1 MYTQAGGK
9 MPRRLTIGIV
19 LLTVFAV
26 SAFVL
31 RPVGELAVIDSR
43 IASAHEGTTYDPQ
56 VWRSGD
62 QVKRGPMVADLAR
75 RHHFIGMRPDSVHA
89 RLGPS
94 DCYYVQD
101 GWPCYQ
107 LRLGH
112 SDFQL
117 VFPVDESR
125 RPLRVVAVQ
134 LNKR

>member
-1 MYTQAGGK
+1 
-9 MPRRLTIGIV
+9 MPRRVTIGIV

-31 RPVGELAVIDSR
+31 RPVGEFAVIDSR

-62 QVKRGPMVADLAR
+62 RVKRGPMVADLAR
-75 RHHFIGMRPDSVHA
+75 RHRFIGMRPDSVHA

-94 DCYYVQD
+94 DCHYYQD
-101 GWPCYQ
+101 GVPCYQ

-117 VFPVDESR
+117 VFPVDESS
-125 RPLRVVAVQ
+125 RPPRVVAVQ
-134 LNKR
+134 LNKL